1 MTKTDKSLH
10 NICIAAI
17 KRSTMKPYD
26 FKLTKFYE
34 FNSEFQGTEI
44 QLDFIDT
51 ELIICSTI
59 LNPDNY
65 SILTTRRL
73 LTKQDGQLT
82 EGYIEGATDKSYG
95 YFKDHRDKIFTFG
108 QVQLQSGQE
117 IKYFIET
124 GKASMMMI
132 HGVRTLIRTAQMK
145 SKQVENLTRIWN
157 KQNYE

>member
-34 FNSEFQGTEI
+34 FNLEFQDTEL

-59 LNPDNY
+59 LNLDNY

-82 EGYIEGATDKSYG
+82 EGYIEAATDKSYG
-95 YFKDHRDKIFTFG
+95 DFKNYKEKIFTFG

-132 HGVRTLIRTAQMK
+132 HGVRTLIRTAKMT

-157 KQNYE
+157 KQNEE